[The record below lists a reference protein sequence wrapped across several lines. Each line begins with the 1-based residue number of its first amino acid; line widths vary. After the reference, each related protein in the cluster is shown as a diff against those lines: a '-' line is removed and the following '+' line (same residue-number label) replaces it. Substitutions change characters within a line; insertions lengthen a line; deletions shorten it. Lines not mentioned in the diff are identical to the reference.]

1 MRHTY
6 HPGCLG
12 IKAARRAL
20 GAAALYMDDFQ
31 ALIFLLLKRVLA
43 MVGKESGTADANENT
58 FAPYLANVC
67 VVWET

>member
-31 ALIFLLLKRVLA
+31 ALIFLLLKNVLA
-43 MVGKESGTADANENT
+43 NVGNNPGTAHPNENI

-67 VVWET
+67 VV